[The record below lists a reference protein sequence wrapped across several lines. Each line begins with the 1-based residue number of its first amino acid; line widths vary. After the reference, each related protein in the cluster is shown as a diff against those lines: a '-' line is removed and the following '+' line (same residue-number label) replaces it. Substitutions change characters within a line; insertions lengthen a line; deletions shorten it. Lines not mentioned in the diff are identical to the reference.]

1 MKQKIKVVLARTVC
15 DPLNTWSENKVVE
28 IEVDNP
34 ELERDE
40 IFRYHVV
47 GEIQQIGVESDETKK
62 HFDDVFNKAVENL
75 KFEGR

>member
-15 DPLNTWSENKVVE
+15 DPLNTWSESKIVE
-28 IEVDNP
+28 TEIDNP

-47 GEIQQIGVESDETKK
+47 GEIKQIGGESE
-62 HFDDVFNKAVENL
+62 
-75 KFEGR
+75 

>member
-34 ELERDE
+34 ELECDE

-47 GEIQQIGVESDETKK
+47 GEIKQIGGKSDETEK

>member
-1 MKQKIKVVLARTVC
+1 MERTKTMKQKIKVVLARTVC
-15 DPLNTWSENKVVE
+15 DQLNTQSENKIVK

-47 GEIQQIGVESDETKK
+47 GEIKQIDGKSK
-62 HFDDVFNKAVENL
+62 
-75 KFEGR
+75 

>member
-34 ELERDE
+34 ELKHDE

-47 GEIQQIGVESDETKK
+47 GEIQQTGGEE
-62 HFDDVFNKAVENL
+62 
-75 KFEGR
+75 